1 MSSFAPGTPREVM
14 EAVNRRLYGAT
25 TDPKPYNPPANAP
38 LAGSPGM
45 KSLLGGLLGGQSQ
58 GNLNA
63 LLKILASNQQSS
75 GSMADMPPRPKTV
88 KDPARGATGV
98 GSSVM
103 PEMSTPYQPPMKS
116 SPPTGPYIPGFL
128 GMPMPSSPQ
137 GPLPDISTMLPAL
150 PPQMPVAGM
159 TPAPTPPQMP
169 IRAVEDP
176 YSTTPDLS
184 PGMQQRP
191 AQGLDMQKLMA
202 VLRNMQGRT
211 TAPQAPLVPE
221 RTMPIQYDETPLPA
235 NVPMSDEQRK
245 RMLEAFM
252 GGAPR
257 MPSPTPVPQTQ
268 IGGRSAMGLSGLLSA
283 LRASR
288 QR

>member
-1 MSSFAPGTPREVM
+1 MSSFAPGTSWEEIDR
-14 EAVNRRLYGAT
+14 VNKQLYGAT
-25 TDPKPYNPPANAP
+25 RDPQPYNPPANAP

-45 KSLLGGLLGGQSQ
+45 QSLLGGLFGGQSQ

-63 LLKILASNQQSS
+63 LLKILASNQQSL
-75 GSMADMPPRPKTV
+75 GSMADVPPRPETV
-88 KDPARGATGV
+88 KDPARGATGI

-184 PGMQQRP
+184 PGMQRPP
-191 AQGLDMQKLMA
+191 AQGLDVQKLLGM
-202 VLRNMQGRT
+202 LRAMQSRR
-211 TAPQAPLVPE
+211 Q
-221 RTMPIQYDETPLPA
+221 
-235 NVPMSDEQRK
+235 
-245 RMLEAFM
+245 
-252 GGAPR
+252 
-257 MPSPTPVPQTQ
+257 PSPTPQPPQ
-268 IGGRSAMGLSGLLSA
+268 GREGASRMGPSPTMRGSGMGLEGI
-283 LRASR
+283 LRGIEASR
-288 QR
+288 SSR